1 MTNLSSANSRAE
13 VASANLILA
22 SGVRS
27 AVALSEAILLRV
39 SESTSLA
46 SLFLAC
52 AEFNSSLA
60 TLFALL
66 AFSCATFA
74 LARALVLVATSALR
88 LSTDF

>member
-46 SLFLAC
+46 SLFLTC

-66 AFSCATFA
+66 AFSCAIFA
-74 LARALVLVATSALR
+74 LARALVLVATSELR
-88 LSTDF
+88 LSNAF

>member
-1 MTNLSSANSRAE
+1 MTNLNSANSRAE
-13 VASANLILA
+13 VASANFTLA
-22 SGVRS
+22 SVVRS
-27 AVALSEAILLRV
+27 AVTLSEAILLRV
-39 SESTSLA
+39 PESTSLA

-74 LARALVLVATSALR
+74 LSRALVFVATSALR
-88 LSTDF
+88 LSTAF

>member
-1 MTNLSSANSRAE
+1 MTNLNSANSRAE
-13 VASANLILA
+13 VASANFTLA
-22 SGVRS
+22 SVVRS
-27 AVALSEAILLRV
+27 AVALSGAILLRV

-60 TLFALL
+60 TLFALS

-74 LARALVLVATSALR
+74 LTRALVLVATSALR
-88 LSTDF
+88 LSTAF